1 MNAKQIQF
9 TQKWSELQ
17 DENKYL
23 ESEELVLRNTY
34 INSKTTP
41 NAVFMG
47 ALEQVTHN
55 TKTSKLKW
63 ADTHANLPL
72 ATVSSNVLDQQICQQ
87 FP

>member
-1 MNAKQIQF
+1 MNAKQISF

-41 NAVFMG
+41 NAVYMNAF
-47 ALEQVTHN
+47 EHYQQN
-55 TKTSKLKW
+55 KNSRLKW
-63 ADTHANLPL
+63 ADTHAN
-72 ATVSSNVLDQQICQQ
+72 
-87 FP
+87 